1 MISFFSPVFTKNAAG
16 AQPQKYCSC
25 VKRGLGMLPKKRKAL
40 MKSDDHE
47 MESIMNANITANTGT
62 TYLVTSAVGFVG
74 GIRLPQ
80 TPGAGR

>member
-1 MISFFSPVFTKNAAG
+1 
-16 AQPQKYCSC
+16 
-25 VKRGLGMLPKKRKAL
+25 MLPKKRKAL